1 MSRLTELLQMFKSR
15 KKLELSEV
23 AKMLGLSDSSAM
35 LWARTLKQDN
45 VIDIVQEGGKTFLVL
60 LQQEK
65 AQQAKEEV
73 NLLAPLISDEA
84 VPAKELSKL
93 ISEYSSKIDEMKRKS
108 AELKSIERGRS
119 DILYKDYVP
128 LERRFEVELHLINQ
142 QLAEK
147 ESKIKDLEGRVKDVP
162 RRISLIE
169 ANATKLE
176 KIELYIHF
184 NLEKSRVR
192 IEKEVDRI
200 EEIRTLVDKYTNEV
214 NRRIGDQ
221 ISNVRNVQKELARLK
236 KMEDWIYLQ
245 QDMLEKNMKE
255 YSQMRKQ
262 SLEELEELRD
272 IMRAGFLK
280 KYEKELRKMREA
292 HLEEID
298 RIKER
303 EKEFEAKMDSERKDL
318 EKLTDES
325 DKIVKAFELLS
336 KKKIKVGEEAGE
348 KETFVGELERVPAA
362 GIE

>member
-1 MSRLTELLQMFKSR
+1 MSRLTELLQMFKSK

-23 AKMLGLSDSSAM
+23 AKVLGLPEASAM

-45 VIDIVQEGGKTFLVL
+45 VIDVVQDGGKTFLVL

-65 AQQAKEEV
+65 IHPLKEEKILV
-73 NLLAPLISDEA
+73 PFPPGEA
-84 VPAKELSKL
+84 IPAKELSKL
-93 ISEYSSKIDEMKRKS
+93 INEYAEKIEEMKKKS
-108 AELKSIERGRS
+108 VNLRNIEKERS

-128 LERRFEVELHLINQ
+128 LERRFEVELHLVNE

-147 ESKIKDLEGRVKDVP
+147 ESTIKDLEGRIKDVP
-162 RRISLIE
+162 RRISIIE

-176 KIELYIHF
+176 KIESYIHF

-200 EEIRTLVDKYTNEV
+200 EEIRSLVDKYTSEV
-214 NRRIGDQ
+214 NKRIEDQ
-221 ISNVRNVQKELARLK
+221 LSNMRNVQKELARLK

-245 QDMLEKNMKE
+245 QDMLEKNMKD

-262 SLEELEELRD
+262 SLDELEELRD

-280 KYEKELRKMREA
+280 RYEKEFRKMREA
-292 HLEEID
+292 HLEEIEK
-298 RIKER
+298 IKTR
-303 EKEFEAKMDSERKDL
+303 EKEFQVRIDTEKKDL
-318 EKLTDES
+318 EKLTEES
-325 DKIVKAFELLS
+325 DKIVKAFEILS
-336 KKKIKVGEEAGE
+336 KKKITLGEEREE
-348 KETFVGELERVPAA
+348 KETFVGELERVPPA